1 MARNCS
7 QDAAEHNRLA
17 GFVDLGVDPEDAHTK
32 FSRNPNTVINA
43 FIDYLFL
50 MDATVIVRTRSS
62 FSGTVARIKGLDCHS
77 TINPH
82 LMVKEILVCQPRC

>member
-7 QDAAEHNRLA
+7 QYAEDRNRFA
-17 GFVDLGVDPEDAHTK
+17 GYVDLGVDPEDAHTK

-62 FSGTVARIKGLDCHS
+62 FSGTVARIKGLNCHS
-77 TINPH
+77 SINPH
-82 LMVKEILVCQPRC
+82 LTVREMLVCQPHC